1 MQGMTMTCCLFD
13 INETLLDLAGL
24 DSVFF
29 QVFGSST
36 ARSAWFAQTLQNAMT
51 ATITGPSI
59 SFEEAGQAA
68 LTMLAQ
74 RERVQLSE
82 ADRHSVKTAM
92 RMLPAH
98 PDAEL
103 ALEQLRNTGARIV
116 ALSNNA
122 RELVN
127 AQLSAAGLRAYFNDV
142 LSAEDAHTLKPDAP
156 AYLQAAKAIGEKP
169 EALWLIAVHAWDI
182 AGAQRAGFKTAL
194 VSRTAQQVPSPLA
207 PPTVQGPDLITVVQQ
222 ILTIESA

>member
-1 MQGMTMTCCLFD
+1 MTCCLFD

-29 QVFGSST
+29 QTFGSST

-74 RERVQLSE
+74 REQVQLSE
-82 ADRHSVKTAM
+82 ADRHHVKTAM

-98 PDAEL
+98 PDVEP
-103 ALEQLRNTGARIV
+103 ALEQLRKSGARIV

-122 RELVN
+122 RELVD
-127 AQLSAAGLRAYFNDV
+127 AQLSAAGLRGYFDEV
-142 LSAEDAHTLKPDAP
+142 LSAEDAQTLKPDAP
-156 AYLQAAKAIGEKP
+156 AYLQAAKTLNTDPKR
-169 EALWLIAVHAWDI
+169 LWLIAVHAWDI

-207 PPTVQGPDLITVVQQ
+207 PPTVQGSDLTAVVEQ
-222 ILTIESA
+222 ILTLESA